1 MDKVSKDLQKNQRQ
15 DMKGFTNKTEGDDFT
30 SEDEDGG
37 TSEQDERTGSQV
49 NPVVMKN
56 SHNMVPLAKKKSS
69 PGNNIMNLRDRGKSA
84 SRVEGSRRFE
94 GL

>member
-1 MDKVSKDLQKNQRQ
+1 
-15 DMKGFTNKTEGDDFT
+15 MKGFTNKTEGDDFT
-30 SEDEDGG
+30 SEEDEGG
-37 TSEQDERTGSQV
+37 TSEQDEHTGSQV

-56 SHNMVPLAKKKSS
+56 NQNQAPLAKQKSS
-69 PGNNIMNLRDRGKSA
+69 PGNNLINLRDRGKSA